1 MRSAITLSAPTLI
14 LYDGVCALCNGLV
27 RFLLRRD
34 PHDQFRFAPLQ
45 SPTGQ
50 SILSGHNLDPTDL
63 NTVCVIAGYGSPHET
78 FLIKSDAVL
87 YAVAQLGGFWRIAE
101 LVRLVPRALRD
112 AAYDLVARTRY
123 RVFGKYD
130 TCPLPS
136 PQHRAKFIDL

>member
-1 MRSAITLSAPTLI
+1 MSLPSTAFPTLI
-14 LYDGVCALCNGLV
+14 LYDGVCALCNGTV

-34 PHDQFRFAPLQ
+34 RHDQFRFAPLQ

-50 SILSGHNLDPTDL
+50 NILRSHNLDPTDL
-63 NTVCVIAGYGSPHET
+63 NTICVIAGYGSPEAT
-78 FLIKSDAVL
+78 LFIKSDAVL

-101 LVRLVPRALRD
+101 LARLVPRRPRD
-112 AAYDLVARTRY
+112 VAYDLVARTRY

-136 PQHRAKFIDL
+136 PHHRAKFLDL